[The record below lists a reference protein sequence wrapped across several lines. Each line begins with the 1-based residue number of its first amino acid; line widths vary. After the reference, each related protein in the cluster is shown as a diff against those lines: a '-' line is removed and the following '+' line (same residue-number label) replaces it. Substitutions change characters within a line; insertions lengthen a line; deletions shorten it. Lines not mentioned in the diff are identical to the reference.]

1 MNIEMMRDFFL
12 WFVAISYA
20 ILFLWFL
27 VFMFARN
34 PIYNFLK
41 RALHMSEETFNA
53 IHYGGMMTFL
63 VGIILLALVPFISLC
78 VINGAP

>member
-1 MNIEMMRDFFL
+1 MSIEMIRDFFL

-27 VFMFARN
+27 VFMLARN

-41 RALHMSEETFNA
+41 RSLRISEETFNT
-53 IHYGGMMTFL
+53 IHYGGMMTFV
-63 VGIILLALVPFISLC
+63 VGTILLALVPFISLC
-78 VINGAP
+78 MLNNAS